1 MSSLYEWRR
10 LREIEREIEQS
21 DPDLAARFQFPTPTP
36 WHERI
41 ETRLSLVV
49 LAAML
54 VVLGSIAG
62 NSLLIGIGIAVGLIA
77 GSLWLADW
85 VRRHEDAPPPN

>member
-10 LREIEREIEQS
+10 LREIEREIELT
-21 DPDLAARFQFPTPTP
+21 DPDLAARFRFSTPTA

-41 ETRLSLVV
+41 ETRLSLAV

-54 VVLGSIAG
+54 IVLGSIAG
-62 NSLLIGIGIAVGLIA
+62 NGLLIGLGIAVGLIA
-77 GSLWLADW
+77 GSLWLAEW
-85 VRRHEDAPPPN
+85 VRRHEDVPPP